1 MAEFVTVDRGVA
13 EGVAV
18 LRIARPPMN
27 LIDLQVALEVAGA
40 AEEIGADRSIAAVVV
55 YGDERVFSAGDEMA
69 ELAAFTPEQAQAVV
83 KDFQSALG
91 CLARLPQP
99 TVAAI
104 SGYALGAGLELAL
117 GADRRVIGDNVKLGL
132 PQIKAGLIPVSGIR
146 RLSLL
151 IGPSKAKD
159 LVYTGRFVDPKEAER
174 LGLVDEVVAPDDVFE
189 AALRWARQFV
199 GGPGAALAAAKR
211 VFEAGTHG
219 HDRARTEWA
228 DLFGTEDQQVGT
240 RSYLADGPGTARF
253 VGR

>member
-13 EGVAV
+13 ERIAV

-40 AEEIGADRSIAAVVV
+40 VEEIGKDESISAVVV
-55 YGDERVFSAGDEMA
+55 YGDERVFSAGDELA
-69 ELAAFTPEQAQAVV
+69 ELAGLTPEQASAMVE
-83 KDFQSALG
+83 DFQSALNS
-91 CLARLPQP
+91 LARLPQP

-117 GADRRVIGDNVKLGL
+117 AADRRIIGDNVKLGL
-132 PQIKAGLIPVSGIR
+132 PQIKAGLIPLAGIR

-151 IGPSKAKD
+151 IGPSAAKD
-159 LVYTGRFVDPKEAER
+159 LVYSGRFVDHKEAAS
-174 LGLVDEVVAPDDVFE
+174 LGLVDEVVAPDDVFT
-189 AALRWARQFV
+189 AALRWAKQFT
-199 GGPGAALAAAKR
+199 GGPSLALAAAKR

-219 HDRARTEWA
+219 HDRARREWA

-240 RSYLADGPGTARF
+240 RSYLDNGPDAVPFT
-253 VGR
+253 GR

>member
-1 MAEFVTVDRGVA
+1 MAEFVTVDRDVA
-13 EGVAV
+13 QGVAV

-40 AEEIGADRSIAAVVV
+40 VEEIAGDASVSAVIV

-69 ELAAFTPEQAQAVV
+69 ELAAFTPGQAEAVV
-83 KDFQSALG
+83 ADFQAALNS
-91 CLARLPQP
+91 LARLPQP

-117 GADRRVIGDNVKLGL
+117 GADHRIIGDNVKLGL
-132 PQIKAGLIPVSGIR
+132 PQIKAGLIPLAGIR

-151 IGPSKAKD
+151 IGPSRAKD
-159 LVYTGRFVDPKEAER
+159 LVYSGRFVDAKEAAA
-174 LGLVDEVVAPDDVFE
+174 LGLVDEVVAPDDVFA
-189 AALRWARQFV
+189 AALRWAARYA
-199 GGPGAALAAAKR
+199 GAPALAIAAAKR

-228 DLFGTEDQQVGT
+228 ALFGTEDQQVGT
-240 RSYLADGPGTARF
+240 RSYEASGPGAAGF